1 MRKNKELI
9 QSIPIRIMTGV
20 ILGAVIAFFICLG
33 ILFVA
38 AMGISQGVLEEGLQY
53 QITLFACLVSV
64 LVGGC
69 VSFKYFKSVLM
80 GFGTGIVF
88 YLFLL
93 TIGVLFYEVRPL
105 DHGGIGILCSA
116 LVGGAL
122 AGAVHVRKPKK
133 KRR

>member
-64 LVGGC
+64 VIGGC

-80 GFGTGIVF
+80 GWDWDC
-88 YLFLL
+88 
-93 TIGVLFYEVRPL
+93 VLFFFINDWGL
-105 DHGGIGILCSA
+105 IL
-116 LVGGAL
+116 
-122 AGAVHVRKPKK
+122 
-133 KRR
+133 